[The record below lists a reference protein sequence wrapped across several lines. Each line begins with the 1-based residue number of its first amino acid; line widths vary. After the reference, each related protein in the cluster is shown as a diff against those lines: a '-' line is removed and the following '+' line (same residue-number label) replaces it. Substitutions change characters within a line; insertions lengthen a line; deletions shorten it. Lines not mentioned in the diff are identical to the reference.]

1 LISRFRFISAHATYG
16 IARLCR
22 VLNVRRNAF
31 YAWRKREPARQ
42 AKAAEDARITEKI
55 RAFHRDSGGTNG
67 SPRISADLRED
78 GEIVNHKRVARLMR
92 EAGVVGLHL
101 RKGRRTTIPDQRAAA
116 VPDLL
121 GRDFSPGAIDERW
134 CGDITY
140 LPVGDSWLYL
150 ATVIDIGSR
159 RLIGW
164 SIADHLRTELISD
177 ALTAAVGARGG
188 RVHDVIFHADRGCQY
203 TSAEFARLCAG
214 HGIRRSSGRTGTCLD
229 NALAEAFNATLKR
242 ELLHGSGKRR
252 WSDET
257 EARTDIF
264 RWIAC
269 YNHRR
274 RHSAIGNLPPAVYE
288 DRLARMT
295 ALAA

>member
-1 LISRFRFISAHATYG
+1 MTSRFRFISAHAGFG

-22 VLNVRRNAF
+22 VLNVGRSAF

-42 AKAAEDARITEKI
+42 ARAAEDARIVEKI
-55 RAFHRDSGGTNG
+55 RSFHTDSGGTNG
-67 SPRISADLRED
+67 SPRITADLRDD
-78 GEIVNHKRVARLMR
+78 GEIVNVKRVARLMR
-92 EAGVVGLHL
+92 QAGIVGLHL
-101 RKGRRTTIPDQRAAA
+101 RKGRRTTIPDQGAAP

-121 GRDFSPGAIDERW
+121 QRDFRPGAVDERW

-164 SIADHLRTELISD
+164 SIAGHLRTELIGD
-177 ALTAAVGARGG
+177 ALTAAVRARGG
-188 RVHDVIFHADRGCQY
+188 HVAGVIFHADRGCQY
-203 TSAEFARLCAG
+203 TSAEFAALCAAN
-214 HGIRRSSGRTGTCLD
+214 GIRRSSGRTGTCLD

-242 ELLHGSGKRR
+242 ELLHGRGKRR
-252 WSDET
+252 WSDEAN
-257 EARTDIF
+257 ARTEIF
-264 RWIAC
+264 RWIAR

-288 DRLARMT
+288 DQLVRMT